1 MCQPKIDME
10 QDMEVKRNQAE
21 LDEAYKEVEG
31 MKLEK
36 EKQKTYL
43 DATLKQKEQ
52 IEMLGKDMDQHRL
65 DDKKKRTD
73 FMRNEEALLEYQTLT
88 FKQAQKIKELQQE
101 IKQLNKKFP
110 EEVATYTK
118 EIEFL
123 KFDNENK
130 MSELEFRY
138 QGRKGSIQARRMR

>member
-43 DATLKQKEQ
+43 DATLKQKKQ